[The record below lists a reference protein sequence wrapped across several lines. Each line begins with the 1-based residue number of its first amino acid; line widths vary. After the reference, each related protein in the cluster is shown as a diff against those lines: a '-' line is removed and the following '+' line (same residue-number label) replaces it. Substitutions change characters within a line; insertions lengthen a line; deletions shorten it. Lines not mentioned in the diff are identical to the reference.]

1 MRNLS
6 ADSSYLI
13 KLAAQNEF
21 GMGEFDQYH
30 SAVQTLKVRP
40 CFYRIILKIKFTG
53 QIYRYFLWLEIFTDQ
68 IYQYFLWLEK
78 SPLTYLINK
87 EDEINEDGGHIVLF
101 ITWKSVKKGGKIWE
115 NNKADI
121 IENL

>member
-30 SAVQTLKVRP
+30 SPVQTLKVCP
-40 CFYRIILKIKFTG
+40 CFYRTILKIKFTDL
-53 QIYRYFLWLEIFTDQ
+53 IYRYFLWLDIFTDQ
-68 IYQYFLWLEK
+68 IYQFLSWL
-78 SPLTYLINK
+78 
-87 EDEINEDGGHIVLF
+87 
-101 ITWKSVKKGGKIWE
+101 
-115 NNKADI
+115 
-121 IENL
+121 

>member
-40 CFYRIILKIKFTG
+40 CFYRTILPIK
-53 QIYRYFLWLEIFTDQ
+53 FTDQ
-68 IYQYFLWLEK
+68 IYRSN
-78 SPLTYLINK
+78 SPLWTFYGYKFLSIKFTSFFVLIN
-87 EDEINEDGGHIVLF
+87 GTLLF
-101 ITWKSVKKGGKIWE
+101 
-115 NNKADI
+115 
-121 IENL
+121 L